1 MAVCACFNMVHKVFP
16 DYLKCMMSRLATRDP
31 EKDKWNQMDCWMD
44 VSGASHTVNILKV
57 EMLLPASA
65 TDSSSVSQGQ

>member
-1 MAVCACFNMVHKVFP
+1 MSKVWLFVHVLTWS
-16 DYLKCMMSRLATRDP
+16 LKSFQIIL
-31 EKDKWNQMDCWMD
+31 N

-65 TDSSSVSQGQ
+65 TDSSSVSQGQYEHTL

>member
-1 MAVCACFNMVHKVFP
+1 MSKVWLFVHVLTWSIKSFQII
-16 DYLKCMMSRLATRDP
+16 L
-31 EKDKWNQMDCWMD
+31 N